1 MPKCYRPDVYSF
13 ERTTDCLVYEITH
26 KTHNFGHLQSIRT
39 GAQRHKDRSR
49 AAHIL
54 STCYNLR
61 RMATF
66 LLIHGAWHGGWCWRK
81 VVPLLEA
88 KGHKATAPDLPGH
101 GDDKTPTTNV
111 TLKSY
116 TDRICEIASLQGDP
130 VILVGHSMGG
140 VAITQA
146 AENCPKQI
154 RALVYLCA
162 FLLRNGD
169 SLSTWAS
176 QDRATMV
183 NPSTLDVRPDGSTVF
198 KRELA
203 REAFYLQC
211 SDEDVAF
218 AQSRLV
224 AQSRAPTTA
233 PVATTPERWGRIP
246 RYYIECAR
254 DRALTPKLQRAMQQA
269 FPCRQTFSID
279 TDHSPFFS
287 APRELADILDRIGS
301 L

>member
-1 MPKCYRPDVYSF
+1 M
-13 ERTTDCLVYEITH
+13 
-26 KTHNFGHLQSIRT
+26 
-39 GAQRHKDRSR
+39 
-49 AAHIL
+49 
-54 STCYNLR
+54 STY
-61 RMATF
+61 

-81 VVPLLEA
+81 VVPLLES
-88 KGHKATAPDLPGH
+88 KAHRVIAPDLPGH
-101 GDDKTPTTNV
+101 GNDKTPTATV

-116 TDRICEIASLQGDP
+116 ADRICEVAGEQAEP

-140 VAITQA
+140 IAITQA

-154 RALVYLCA
+154 RALLYLCA
-162 FLLRNGD
+162 FLPRNGD

-176 QDRATMV
+176 QDPATMV

-198 KRELA
+198 KPERV
-203 REAFYLQC
+203 RGAFYMQC

-224 AQSRAPTTA
+224 AQSPAPTATQ
-233 PVATTPERWGRIP
+233 VATTPERWGSIP

-254 DRALTPKLQRAMQQA
+254 DRALTMKVQRAMQEVS
-269 FPCRQTFSID
+269 PCRQTFSID

-287 APRELADILDRIGS
+287 APEQLADILDRIGS